1 MNNLNNDDHHAK
13 SSVVQDIRGEFQRK
27 AEEYYQDGI
36 FSPEEKS
43 FLNMLG
49 LEESEANEIYR
60 AIYQKRQD
68 TLDKYQ
74 EALITELAKPGNFKV
89 EQRQSLQQFQ
99 SYLGIS
105 DVEVAKIERKIWAE
119 RSSGQ
124 QAINT
129 ENSSGKSHVE
139 AKEIRNS
146 GIKTI
151 KIFLA
156 SSSELKD
163 DRADFERLI
172 GRENKDYIKNGI
184 FLELNMW
191 EDFIDAMSET
201 SLQDEYN
208 KEVQESDIFISLFHT
223 KVGKYTEEEFQ
234 KAFQTFKANKKPLIY
249 TYFKNESIPPLEITD
264 DIQTLLSFKK
274 KLKDLGHFCTVYE
287 NIHDL
292 ENQFRI
298 QLEKIIP
305 NFFSNSSQF
314 TPENNSIFVEKENL
328 VDMMA
333 KSAEKILHLDMDAE
347 DKLRNEVINKQSIL
361 EAQQQ
366 AINRH
371 INKNNFFMVMKTVK
385 SLAPIIGTVVEMF
398 SGDSSGGYSISAP
411 DNNLGEY
418 ISNLGETTP
427 QQEG

>member
-1 MNNLNNDDHHAK
+1 MNDLNNDNHDAIP
-13 SSVVQDIRGEFQRK
+13 SVIQDIREEFQKK

-60 AIYQKRQD
+60 IIYQQRQNS
-68 TLDKYQ
+68 LDEYRQ
-74 EALITELAKPGNFKV
+74 ALILELAKPGNFKI
-89 EQRQSLQQFQ
+89 EQRKFLQQLQ
-99 SYLGIS
+99 ASLGIS
-105 DVEVAKIERKIWAE
+105 DVEVAKIEQKIWAE
-119 RSSGQ
+119 RASGQ
-124 QAINT
+124 QEISAY
-129 ENSSGKSHVE
+129 NSSVKSYIETVE
-139 AKEIRNS
+139 PKKL

-163 DRADFERLI
+163 DRAEFERLI
-172 GRENKDYIKNGI
+172 GRENKEYIKNGV

-201 SLQDEYN
+201 NLQDEYN

-223 KVGKYTEEEFQ
+223 KVGKYTEQEFQ
-234 KAFQTFKANKKPLIY
+234 KAFQTFKTNSKPLIY
-249 TYFKNESIPPLEITD
+249 TYFKNESIAPLEITD

-274 KLKDLGHFCTVYE
+274 KLRDLGHFFTVYE

-292 ENQFRI
+292 RDKFSN

-305 NFFSNSSQF
+305 NFIGNLSQF
-314 TPENNSIFVEKENL
+314 TPKINNSFVEQKNL
-328 VDMMA
+328 INLMVEPVE
-333 KSAEKILHLDMDAE
+333 KSSNYEMNAE
-347 DKLRNEVINKQSIL
+347 DKLKNEVVKRQSLL

-371 INKNNFFMVMKTVK
+371 INKNSLFMAMKAVKNFT
-385 SLAPIIGTVVEMF
+385 PIIGSVIQMLT
-398 SGDSSGGYSISAP
+398 SDSSGGYIMETEFSVSDEWIEIS
-411 DNNLGEY
+411 
-418 ISNLGETTP
+418 P